1 MTPLAVLHV
10 RPATTLTAIDRDLR
24 QARDAWR
31 YARRACKARDDRLN
45 RANLEGCR
53 GRLDNLL
60 DRRLELTR

>member
-1 MTPLAVLHV
+1 MTPLAVLHGN
-10 RPATTLTAIDRDLR
+10 PAANVAAVDADLR
-24 QARDAWR
+24 QARDAWA

-53 GRLDNLL
+53 GRIDRLL